1 MHNMIDCTTIY
12 SHMHQVCGFNA
23 HCYIV
28 PGLQFPTED
37 CIRCWDCDVQ
47 HSFVHTANSVLCHQ
61 EGNNCCKWS
70 TKLYYCLNVCI
81 CSSVTGPPWG
91 GANRGYFPAAP
102 KLLRGPCGFYFY
114 DFYFYGLDLHA
125 VSLSF
130 ALHCLDSMSERL
142 GRIISNG
149 FMVSIDKHFDVRRTP
164 LFY

>member
-1 MHNMIDCTTIY
+1 MYTYIYIHNPVQLASIILSIIGGFYQHCWHRIIGQRLSVIRQCLDMHNMIDCTTIY

-23 HCYIV
+23 HRYIV

-91 GANRGYFPAAP
+91 G
-102 KLLRGPCGFYFY
+102 
-114 DFYFYGLDLHA
+114 
-125 VSLSF
+125 
-130 ALHCLDSMSERL
+130 
-142 GRIISNG
+142 
-149 FMVSIDKHFDVRRTP
+149 RTGDTSP
-164 LFY
+164 RPPNF

>member
-1 MHNMIDCTTIY
+1 MVNKTVLLPERVYMLLSDR
-12 SHMHQVCGFNA
+12 
-23 HCYIV
+23 
-28 PGLQFPTED
+28 PT
-37 CIRCWDCDVQ
+37 
-47 HSFVHTANSVLCHQ
+47 A
-61 EGNNCCKWS
+61 
-70 TKLYYCLNVCI
+70 
-81 CSSVTGPPWG
+81 G

-102 KLLRGPCGFYFY
+102 KLLRGPCGFYFC

-149 FMVSIDKHFDVRRTP
+149 FMVSIDKHFDMRRTP